1 MKNMFLTRKRFR
13 GNLVKDSAHILYHVV
28 VISLSAGFA
37 LSLPLIVN
45 FVATNFLVYWSWIG
59 NEKIFLIFVE
69 MALAIWL
76 ILLSNYI
83 SRSWKDR
90 RLSKMAR
97 EAGLM
102 SATPAKGFFARRKNR
117 KLKERQGFSRDVMLI
132 GSTGFRTFVDPKG
145 DLYHVIQNCREAR
158 IMLLDPY
165 SEGAS
170 ARAKSILDP
179 NVTPET
185 FEEQI
190 LTSIDYLR
198 GLKAIQKKIRLKLY
212 QEPPFLKLTILGDY
226 IWIQHYHAGLDV
238 QRLPKYLFKH
248 DPITE
253 GLYTPFYQ
261 YFHIRWN
268 NPAIPEYDLDTD
280 ELVYGDR
287 AGNGL
292 RREKFN
298 KRILQV
304 NQSDNQGGHRAEGNS
319 PFGDSGS
326 ELFTVA

>member
-1 MKNMFLTRKRFR
+1 MKNMILKSKRFP
-13 GNLVKDSAHILYHVV
+13 GNLLKDSAHILYHVV
-28 VISLSAGFA
+28 VICLSAGFA
-37 LSLPLIVN
+37 LSLPLVVN

-59 NEKIFLIFVE
+59 NEKIFLISIE

-90 RLSKMAR
+90 KLSRMAR
-97 EAGLM
+97 EAGLV
-102 SATPAKGFFARRKNR
+102 STTPAKGFFARRKNR

-185 FEEQI
+185 LEQQI
-190 LTSIDYLR
+190 LTSIDYLK
-198 GLKAIQKKIRLKLY
+198 GLKEIQKKIRLKLY

-238 QRLPKYLFKH
+238 LRLRKYVFKH

-261 YFHIRWN
+261 YFLIRWN
-268 NPAIPEYDLDTD
+268 NPAIPEYDFDTD
-280 ELVYGDR
+280 ELVYGEH

-292 RREKFN
+292 RREKFH
-298 KRILQV
+298 KQTLQIGR
-304 NQSDNQGGHRAEGNS
+304 NDS
-319 PFGDSGS
+319 PFEGSGS
-326 ELFTVA
+326 ELFTAA